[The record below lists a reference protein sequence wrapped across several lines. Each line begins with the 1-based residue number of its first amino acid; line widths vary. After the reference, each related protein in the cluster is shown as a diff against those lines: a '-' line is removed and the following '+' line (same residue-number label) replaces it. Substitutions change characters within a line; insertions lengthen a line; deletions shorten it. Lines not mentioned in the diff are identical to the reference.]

1 MCKNQL
7 YYCVLQVE
15 KIVSAGLF
23 KCPVC
28 GMFCPTAD
36 KLKIHQATH
45 TDPVLG
51 CDQCDQRFNSQY
63 NLKLHYKMYHQ
74 VRLNFT
80 LKFLLKIVTHLGV
93 VALWLFCEDSQLIF
107 LVSVFPQGVQY
118 KCQYCE
124 KAFATQ
130 NSRLAHEREVHRG
143 RAKCYKCRHCGK
155 MCTKSRIKR
164 HELAHRHQYK
174 CPHPGCERIFKMKKV
189 EFLNKFQF
197 ITTLGN

>member
-1 MCKNQL
+1 M
-7 YYCVLQVE
+7 
-15 KIVSAGLF
+15 SAGLF

-93 VALWLFCEDSQLIF
+93 VALWLFVKIRSLFFWCLFFPRESSTSANIVRKPLRHRT
-107 LVSVFPQGVQY
+107 VAWRTSVRFIGDEPN
-118 KCQYCE
+118 
-124 KAFATQ
+124 ATSVVTAARCVR
-130 NSRLAHEREVHRG
+130 NPE
-143 RAKCYKCRHCGK
+143 
-155 MCTKSRIKR
+155 
-164 HELAHRHQYK
+164 
-174 CPHPGCERIFKMKKV
+174 
-189 EFLNKFQF
+189 
-197 ITTLGN
+197 